1 MSLIER
7 AEKLN
12 LGLNLQTNGVL
23 LIKFVWLN
31 DERILLFGFIVD
43 LIMEGKDLK
52 VFLKSM
58 SL

>member
-12 LGLNLQTNGVL
+12 LGVSLNANDVL
-23 LIKFVWLN
+23 FIKLVRLN
-31 DERILLFGFIVD
+31 DERILLFGFAVE
-43 LIMEGKDLK
+43 LIMVGKDLK

>member
-12 LGLNLQTNGVL
+12 LGVNLHANDVL
-23 LIKFVWLN
+23 FIKLVRLN
-31 DERILLFGFIVD
+31 DERILLFGFAVE
-43 LIMEGKDLK
+43 LIMVGKDLK

>member
-12 LGLNLQTNGVL
+12 LGVSLHANDVL
-23 LIKFVWLN
+23 FIKLVRLN
-31 DERILLFGFIVD
+31 DERILLFGFAVE
-43 LIMEGKDLK
+43 LIMVGKDLK